1 MMFLFL
7 ACTGGDP
14 ADTAPVDTDTT
25 PTGPGTLALTFR
37 MDDDYIPV
45 MAESG
50 ETPVGTFDGSIFA
63 EADANELGP
72 VEGAVALIDFT
83 VELDLLPDG
92 GPTAALY
99 TTTELDPQVVWILG
113 CLNSDASA
121 ECGDEGDPITRP
133 TENKFQV
140 VAEAETTVEVFMGM
154 LRP

>member
-1 MMFLFL
+1 MTLLFL
-7 ACTGGDP
+7 ACTGAEPVDTAP
-14 ADTAPVDTDTT
+14 ADTDTV

-37 MDDDYIPV
+37 MDDDYIAV

-50 ETPVGTFDGSIFA
+50 ETPVGPFEGSIFA

-72 VEGAVALIDFT
+72 VEGAVALLDFS

-99 TTTELDPQVVWILG
+99 TTTPLDPQVVWVLG

-133 TENKFQV
+133 SENKFQV
-140 VAEAETTVEVFMGM
+140 VAEVETTIEVYMGM